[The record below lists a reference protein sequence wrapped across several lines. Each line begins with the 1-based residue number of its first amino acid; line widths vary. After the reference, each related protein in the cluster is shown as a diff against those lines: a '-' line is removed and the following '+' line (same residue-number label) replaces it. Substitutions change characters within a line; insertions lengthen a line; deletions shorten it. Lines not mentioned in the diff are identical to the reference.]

1 MTRRKQKKLNKQWE
15 IDEEKRIE
23 LDEQQRKRFA
33 LYDYYWI
40 PYGFLCPGGENEGK
54 PLTPHE
60 QDIEDARM
68 YILADQPLPEDL
80 DTRLLEYKNAEI
92 AKQYRRIER
101 LDELGIPHSRL
112 DGSEIVDLD
121 ILEAEMLIISD
132 EPIPD
137 DLKQR
142 VLCKTRKLKQL

>member
-40 PYGFLCPGGENEGK
+40 PYGFLCPGGESEGK

-60 QDIEDARM
+60 KDIESARM

-80 DTRLLEYKNAEI
+80 ATRLLDYKNTEI
-92 AKQYRRIER
+92 AKRYRRIER

-112 DGSEIVDLD
+112 DGDELIDLD
-121 ILEAEMLIISD
+121 IMEAEMLIISD

-142 VLCKTRKLKQL
+142 VLRKTRKLK